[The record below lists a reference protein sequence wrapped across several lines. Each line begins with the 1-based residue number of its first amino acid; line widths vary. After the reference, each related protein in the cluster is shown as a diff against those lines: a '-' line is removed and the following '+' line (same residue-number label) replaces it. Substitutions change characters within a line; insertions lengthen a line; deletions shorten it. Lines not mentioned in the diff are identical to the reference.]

1 MRHSLSESTTM
12 PNEPPTSPTSPLAPY
27 PPLPMEH
34 RSRAPEFYGFV
45 ALTSTYLAFALY
57 ILWALLP
64 DEYIVWLG
72 VTWYPSRWVWC
83 YNDFYPFILIF
94 FVGVIKGV
102 VPTDTCILRHS
113 VFPHIFLLLW
123 LGHRRDSRILGYQYY
138 YRWWHPKTVCHT
150 VIIDHTK
157 IRE

>member
-1 MRHSLSESTTM
+1 MVILALVRHSLPESTTM

-72 VTWYPSRWVWC
+72 VTWYPSR
-83 YNDFYPFILIF
+83 
-94 FVGVIKGV
+94 
-102 VPTDTCILRHS
+102 
-113 VFPHIFLLLW
+113 
-123 LGHRRDSRILGYQYY
+123 
-138 YRWWHPKTVCHT
+138 
-150 VIIDHTK
+150 
-157 IRE
+157 